1 LEEVDAA
8 DLFRGGQIPPG
19 KFSLMIRV
27 VFQSAQTTLT
37 EGQVQEFSAR
47 IVKALEE
54 KLGAVLRTN

>member
-1 LEEVDAA
+1 
-8 DLFRGGQIPPG
+8 
-19 KFSLMIRV
+19 